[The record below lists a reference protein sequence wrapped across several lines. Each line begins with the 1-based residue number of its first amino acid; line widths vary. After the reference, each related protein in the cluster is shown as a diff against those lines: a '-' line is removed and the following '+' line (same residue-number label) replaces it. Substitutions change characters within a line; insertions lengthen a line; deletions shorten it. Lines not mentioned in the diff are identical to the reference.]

1 MPEPY
6 GGLGGP
12 GVVLANGRDG
22 KLNDAVSIP
31 YPTPYIGI
39 AGIQVWTQTLL
50 PQTSQGSV
58 VQNCPLKTFNILA
71 GGYADDSLS
80 CIQLAFSNTY
90 YEALTGLSAQPWSS
104 TLVGIDAASFST
116 WVMSNQTLV
125 SQYPEL
131 SQCTFIAPAFG
142 PPGVKIP
149 VSALTGTT
157 TTTIQ
162 GSMHVS
168 SQQPQPA
175 STLIS
180 TTAYQTPT
188 PKSPSKTEVLLSIQ
202 SPSSATS
209 SESMYFDSNAQIS
222 QSSHKSTLSPSTM
235 IEDTQFT
242 SDTPISVLL
251 SSHVH
256 TQVATFPIGISSPES
271 DAVSAIVVAGQ
282 TLSQEA
288 SAIIDG
294 NTAMSFATAGEKTTI
309 GSSDSAQAAQSSTT
323 MLQVPVLTY
332 GGSPNTA
339 DVSSHFLIAEQT
351 LVPGSAITISGTL
364 VSLAPDASNVVVG
377 GNVEQL
383 TDINIIPTTV
393 QKTGGPV
400 YHIAG
405 QTLAPGGTV
414 TVSGTPIYIP
424 SGNSIAVVGSSTH
437 SLAAV
442 TPAAI
447 FPTATYREITFGDQ
461 TFTASGSTPEFVIA
475 GQTLTPDGTVTI
487 SGTPINIPSGGSVAI
502 IGSSTHILA
511 AVTPTAI
518 VPPATYQEITFGDQT
533 YTASGSTPEFV
544 IGGQTLTANG
554 AVTISGTA
562 VRIPSG
568 ASVVVIGSNTQPLAP
583 IIATSSDNVV
593 TAAKMTFG
601 GKTYS
606 ATGSTPEFIIA
617 GQTLTPGG
625 ALTVS
630 GTPIR
635 IPSGASVVIVGTS
648 TQLLATVIATSS
660 ANIATVGKITFGG
673 QTYTADT
680 ASQFKIGGQTLT
692 PGGVITVDGTRVSY
706 APEATDVVVG
716 SSTEPVNLGTIIMGG
731 FGQPSQT
738 GSEPFTGASNSK
750 IQPRVGYWIGLA
762 VCVAAMFC

>member
-1 MPEPY
+1 MALTISMPEPY

-50 PQTSQGSV
+50 SQTSQGSV

-80 CIQLAFSNTY
+80 CIQLEFSNTY
-90 YEALTGLSAQPWSS
+90 YEALTGLSAQPWRS

-125 SQYPEL
+125 SEYPEL

-162 GSMHVS
+162 GSMPVS

-188 PKSPSKTEVLLSIQ
+188 PKSPSSTEVLLSIQ

-209 SESMYFDSNAQIS
+209 SESMYSDSNAQIS
-222 QSSHKSTLSPSTM
+222 QSSPKSTLSPSTM

-242 SDTPISVLL
+242 SDTPTSVLL

-256 TQVATFPIGISSPES
+256 TQVATFPIGTSTPES
-271 DAVSAIVVAGQ
+271 EAVSAIVVAGQ

-288 SAIIDG
+288 SAIIEG

-339 DVSSHFLIAEQT
+339 DVSSHFLITEQT

-364 VSLAPDASNVVVG
+364 VSLAPDASNAVVG
-377 GNVEQL
+377 GNVEHL
-383 TDINIIPTTV
+383 TDINIIPTAE

-447 FPTATYREITFGDQ
+447 GPTATYRQLTIGDQ
-461 TFTASGSTPEFVIA
+461 T
-475 GQTLTPDGTVTI
+475 
-487 SGTPINIPSGGSVAI
+487 
-502 IGSSTHILA
+502 
-511 AVTPTAI
+511 
-518 VPPATYQEITFGDQT
+518 
-533 YTASGSTPEFV
+533 
-544 IGGQTLTANG
+544 
-554 AVTISGTA
+554 
-562 VRIPSG
+562 
-568 ASVVVIGSNTQPLAP
+568 
-583 IIATSSDNVV
+583 
-593 TAAKMTFG
+593 
-601 GKTYS
+601 
-606 ATGSTPEFIIA
+606 
-617 GQTLTPGG
+617 
-625 ALTVS
+625 
-630 GTPIR
+630 
-635 IPSGASVVIVGTS
+635 
-648 TQLLATVIATSS
+648 
-660 ANIATVGKITFGG
+660 
-673 QTYTADT
+673 
-680 ASQFKIGGQTLT
+680 
-692 PGGVITVDGTRVSY
+692 
-706 APEATDVVVG
+706 
-716 SSTEPVNLGTIIMGG
+716 
-731 FGQPSQT
+731 
-738 GSEPFTGASNSK
+738 
-750 IQPRVGYWIGLA
+750 
-762 VCVAAMFC
+762 